1 MVNIARNFLI
11 ILNNLPQM
19 HLKLLQKETTG
30 DLTSNKIPNKIT
42 NVSKS
47 SPQNN
52 SETITNE
59 HDKEIAN
66 ERYISPE

>member
-1 MVNIARNFLI
+1 
-11 ILNNLPQM
+11 M